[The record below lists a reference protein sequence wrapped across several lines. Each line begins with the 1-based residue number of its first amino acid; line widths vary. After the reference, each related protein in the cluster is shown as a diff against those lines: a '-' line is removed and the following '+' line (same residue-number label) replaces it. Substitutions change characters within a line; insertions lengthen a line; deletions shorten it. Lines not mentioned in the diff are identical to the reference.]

1 MFLIVPPKSVLY
13 EKEIT
18 PLSGVL
24 DLFFFFWGG
33 GHNCEMAEVQCSWDQ
48 CHLGGFPLVMSAMGN
63 KKH

>member
-24 DLFFFFWGG
+24 DLFFFFGG
-33 GHNCEMAEVQCSWDQ
+33 GAQLRDGWGPVF
-48 CHLGGFPLVMSAMGN
+48 LGPVSSGGVSRW
-63 KKH
+63 

>member
-13 EKEIT
+13 EKKN

-24 DLFFFFWGG
+24 DLFFLGGGGTIARWLGSSVLGTSVIWGG
-33 GHNCEMAEVQCSWDQ
+33 FAS
-48 CHLGGFPLVMSAMGN
+48 VMSAMGN

>member
-24 DLFFFFWGG
+24 DLFFFLGG
-33 GHNCEMAEVQCSWDQ
+33 GAQLRDGWGPVFLGPVSS
-48 CHLGGFPLVMSAMGN
+48 GGFRVGDERN
-63 KKH
+63 GK

>member
-13 EKEIT
+13 EKKY

-24 DLFFFFWGG
+24 DLFFLGG
-33 GHNCEMAEVQCSWDQ
+33 GHNCEMAGVQCSWDQ
-48 CHLGGFPLVMSAMGN
+48 CHLGGFASVMSAMGN

>member
-24 DLFFFFWGG
+24 DLFFFLGG
-33 GHNCEMAEVQCSWDQ
+33 GHNCEMAGVQCSWDQ
-48 CHLGGFPLVMSAMGN
+48 CHLGGFPVGDERDG
-63 KKH
+63 K